1 MPQQLAE
8 SQPPWQAGTRQCPAQ
23 AVQAEQ
29 QEGAEHQRG
38 DQAAAEQGEGQLQ
51 VETQPPHDQAQGE
64 QGAGVGHPGAHRHRQ
79 QVVAQDPQRRY
90 PAQGRQRRQG
100 EAGQCYQAGGD
111 PGEGGEQAAGW
122 YVRRQQRGEQ
132 AEQAELRQPAEQGA
146 DGAGEQAQQQ
156 QLQRVEEQGFAARQT
171 EAAQQR
177 AGVVAPCG
185 ETGGGQRHGDAGE
198 QHRGQAGQVQ
208 VALGTAEGIAH
219 LAVAVAGILQAL
231 VGGEAALDLLA
242 IGLEGFRRAFPQ
254 IAVAHRLPGWT
265 TPVASRS
272 ARLIMA
278 RGVRL

>member
-1 MPQQLAE
+1 MRIGTGSRSLRRTRNG
-8 SQPPWQAGTRQCPAQ
+8 GTRP
-23 AVQAEQ
+23 
-29 QEGAEHQRG
+29 R
-38 DQAAAEQGEGQLQ
+38 AASG
-51 VETQPPHDQAQGE
+51 
-64 QGAGVGHPGAHRHRQ
+64 
-79 QVVAQDPQRRY
+79 
-90 PAQGRQRRQG
+90 GRG